1 MPAQGV
7 WRKNM
12 ADQAVRPSS
21 TGAVQPEGR
30 SRHWRTVDIVV
41 TAVLGVAFGVVFW
54 AWNLTYGVLS
64 EPLSFFPPL
73 SAVLNGV
80 YLMPG
85 VVAGLLVRKPGAAV
99 FASTLAAAVSLLLGS
114 PYGGIIVV
122 YGLVQGLGGE
132 LGFLLTRYRTFGWG
146 TALLAGATAGLSTS
160 LLDNALYYSEL
171 SVLGFQVPYTVFTV
185 LSSMLLA
192 GVVGL
197 LLVRAL
203 ARTGALSSFAAGRA
217 RV

>member
-1 MPAQGV
+1 MAGPA
-7 WRKNM
+7 
-12 ADQAVRPSS
+12 AHPS
-21 TGAVQPEGR
+21 TVDGAAR
-30 SRHWRTVDIVV
+30 TTRWRTVDILV

-54 AWNLTYGVLS
+54 AWNLVFGVLA
-64 EPLSFFPPL
+64 EPLGFFPPL

-99 FASTLAAAVSLLLGS
+99 FASTLAAAVSILLGS
-114 PYGGIIVV
+114 PYGMIIVW
-122 YGLVQGLGGE
+122 YGLVQGAGAE
-132 LGFLLTRYRTFGWG
+132 LGFLLTRYRHFGWG
-146 TALLAGATAGLSTS
+146 TALLAAATAGLATS
-160 LLDNALYYSEL
+160 VLDNTLYYADL
-171 SVLGFQVPYTVFTV
+171 SFLGYQLPYTVFTV

-203 ARTGALSSFAAGRA
+203 ARTGALSSFAAGRT

>member
-1 MPAQGV
+1 
-7 WRKNM
+7 M
-12 ADQAVRPSS
+12 AEQAVSPSS
-21 TGAVQPEGR
+21 ADASDPGR
-30 SRHWRTVDIVV
+30 PTVRWRTVDIVV

-54 AWNLTYGVLS
+54 AWNLVFGVLA

-85 VVAGLLVRKPGAAV
+85 VVAGLVVRKPGASI
-99 FASTLAAAVSLLLGS
+99 FASTLAAAVSILLGS
-114 PYGGIIVV
+114 PYGLIIVW
-122 YGLVQGLGGE
+122 YGLAQGAGAE
-132 LGFLLTRYRTFGWG
+132 LGFLLTRYRSFGWG
-146 TALLAGATAGLSTS
+146 TAVLAAVTAGLSTS
-160 LLDNALYYSEL
+160 ILDNTLYYSSL
-171 SVLGFQVPYTVFTV
+171 SFWGYKVPYTVFTV
-185 LSSMLLA
+185 ISSILLA

-203 ARTGALSSFAAGRA
+203 SRTGALSAFAAGRT

>member
-1 MPAQGV
+1 
-7 WRKNM
+7 M
-12 ADQAVRPSS
+12 AEQAVSPSS
-21 TGAVQPEGR
+21 ADASDPGR
-30 SRHWRTVDIVV
+30 PTVRWRTVDIVV

-54 AWNLTYGVLS
+54 AWNLVFGILA

-85 VVAGLLVRKPGAAV
+85 VVAGLVVRKPGASV
-99 FASTLAAAVSLLLGS
+99 FASTLAAAVSILLGS
-114 PYGGIIVV
+114 PYGLIIVW
-122 YGLVQGLGGE
+122 YGLVQGAGAE
-132 LGFLLTRYRTFGWG
+132 LGFMLTRYRSFGWG
-146 TALLAGATAGLSTS
+146 TAVLAAATAGLSTS
-160 LLDNALYYSEL
+160 LLDNTLYYSGL
-171 SVLGFQVPYTVFTV
+171 SFWGYQLPYTVFTV
-185 LSSMLLA
+185 ISSVLLA

-203 ARTGALSSFAAGRA
+203 SRTGALSAFAAGRT

>member
-1 MPAQGV
+1 
-7 WRKNM
+7 M
-12 ADQAVRPSS
+12 AEQAVSPSS
-21 TGAVQPEGR
+21 ADASHPGR
-30 SRHWRTVDIVV
+30 PTVRWRTVDIVV

-54 AWNLTYGVLS
+54 AWNLVFGVLA

-85 VVAGLLVRKPGAAV
+85 VVAGLVVRKPGASI
-99 FASTLAAAVSLLLGS
+99 FASTLAAAVSILLGS
-114 PYGGIIVV
+114 PYGLIIVW
-122 YGLVQGLGGE
+122 YGLIQGLGGE
-132 LGFLLTRYRTFGWG
+132 LGFLLTRYRSFGWG
-146 TALLAGATAGLSTS
+146 TAVLAAITAGLSTS
-160 LLDNALYYSEL
+160 ILDNTLYYSSL
-171 SVLGFQVPYTVFTV
+171 SFWGYKVPYTVFTV
-185 LSSMLLA
+185 ISSVLLA

-203 ARTGALSSFAAGRA
+203 SRTGALSAFAAGRT

>member
-1 MPAQGV
+1 
-7 WRKNM
+7 M
-12 ADQAVRPSS
+12 AEQAVRPSS
-21 TGAVQPEGR
+21 AASEREPSTGVR
-30 SRHWRTVDIVV
+30 WRTVDIVV

-54 AWNLTYGVLS
+54 AWNLFYGVAA
-64 EPLSFFPPL
+64 EPLAFLPPL
-73 SAVLNGV
+73 AAILNGV

-85 VVAGLLVRKPGAAV
+85 VVAGLLVGKPGAAV
-99 FASTLAAAVSLLLGS
+99 FASTVAAAVSLLLGS

-132 LGFLLTRYRTFGWG
+132 LGFLLSRYRRFGWG
-146 TALLAGATAGLSTS
+146 TAVLAGVTAGLSTAI
-160 LLDNALYYSEL
+160 LDTTLYYAATPL
-171 SVLGFQVPYTVFTV
+171 LGFKLPYTLFTV
-185 LSSMLLA
+185 LSSVLLA

-203 ARTGALSSFAAGRA
+203 ARTGALSAFAAGRR

>member
-1 MPAQGV
+1 MARPAV
-7 WRKNM
+7 H
-12 ADQAVRPSS
+12 PSS
-21 TGAVQPEGR
+21 ADTTERNPGGVR
-30 SRHWRTVDIVV
+30 WRTVDIVV

-54 AWNLTYGVLS
+54 AWNLVGEAAST
-64 EPLSFFPPL
+64 PLDFFPPIKGL
-73 SAVLNGV
+73 LNGV

-132 LGFLLTRYRTFGWG
+132 LGFLLTRYRSFGWG
-146 TALLAGATAGLSTS
+146 TAILAAVTAGLSTAT
-160 LLDNALYYSEL
+160 LDITLYYAEVAFGL
-171 SVLGFQVPYTVFTV
+171 NVAYAVFTV
-185 LSSMLLA
+185 LSSVLLA

-203 ARTGALSSFAAGRA
+203 ARTGALSSFAAGRQ